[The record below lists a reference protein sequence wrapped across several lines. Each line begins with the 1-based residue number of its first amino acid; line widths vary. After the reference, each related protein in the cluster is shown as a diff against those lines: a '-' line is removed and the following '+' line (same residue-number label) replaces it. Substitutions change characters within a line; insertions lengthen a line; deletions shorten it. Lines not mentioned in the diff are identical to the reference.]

1 MRNRSFRYLLL
12 WLAAPWVILA
22 VIGTIDVTASTSTAS
37 NTVQTVTQETPMP
50 QYMPGDM
57 YTPRNSLTKQ
67 TSSSSQIHPGSDD
80 TADVLKLIFG
90 LPLWIG
96 LLLWIASSK
105 RFYLKE
111 PLVVA

>member
-1 MRNRSFRYLLL
+1 MRNRNFRYLFL

-22 VIGTIDVTASTSTAS
+22 IIGVIDVAASTSTAS
-37 NTVQTVTQETPMP
+37 GTVQTVAQQTPMP
-50 QYMPGDM
+50 QYAPGDM
-57 YTPRNSLTKQ
+57 YTPSDSLAKQ
-67 TSSSSQIHPGSDD
+67 TGNSSQMHNRSDD
-80 TADVLKLIFG
+80 TANVLKLVFG

-96 LLLWIASSK
+96 LLLWIASNK